1 MKTLILSSILF
12 MAFGGFVRSEA
23 QTVREVKVL
32 IGNTKNI
39 VPKKLSLKFLSL
51 VEDSRC
57 PTDTKCIWAG
67 NAKIKIQLS
76 KPGKPIKTFELNTN
90 PGNTTIFEGY
100 KFKLKA
106 LTPHPAT
113 NIRINRNGY
122 VATISVIKA

>member
-1 MKTLILSSILF
+1 MKTLILSSILLL
-12 MAFGGFVRSEA
+12 AVGGFVRPEA

-32 IGNTKNI
+32 IGSTKAI

-57 PTDTKCIWAG
+57 PTDTNCIWAG

-76 KPGKPIKTFELNTN
+76 KPGKPAKVFELNTN

-106 LTPHPAT
+106 LTPQPAT

-122 VATISVIKA
+122 MATIVVSKQ